1 MKKALLASLFAV
13 MYAIFFSLGITCLWD
28 LFCIAVAFGIDG
40 KRVIAQ
46 YPRYIPFCLVVGFMS
61 LIALFVIFMLNRKL
75 SKKVTFSKKIWILEF
90 LCAFVFSI
98 PMAPLWIQLFA
109 FLQKAF

>member
-1 MKKALLASLFAV
+1 MKKALVASLFAV
-13 MYAIFFSLGITCLWD
+13 IYAIFFSLGITCLVN
-28 LFCIAVAFGIDG
+28 LFGLAVAFGIDG

-46 YPRYIPFCLVVGFMS
+46 YPRYIPFCLIVGFMS
-61 LIALFVIFMLNRKL
+61 LIALFVIFVLNRKL
-75 SKKVTFSKKIWILEF
+75 SKKVTFSKKIWVLEF

-98 PMAPLWIQLFA
+98 PMVPLWIQLFA